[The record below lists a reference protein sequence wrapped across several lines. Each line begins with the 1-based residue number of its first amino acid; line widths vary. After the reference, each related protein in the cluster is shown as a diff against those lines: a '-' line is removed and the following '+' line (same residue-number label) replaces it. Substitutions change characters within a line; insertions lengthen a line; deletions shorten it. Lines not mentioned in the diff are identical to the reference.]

1 MKLSYLSF
9 SHLSFSAKSLYSQYF
24 TLYLLLF
31 GFPDQQSDATPAT
44 NAIEELSENDSQI
57 SSNKEVNKQVLEL

>member
-1 MKLSYLSF
+1 MTIFLKGLTICIAGTSRFTY
-9 SHLSFSAKSLYSQYF
+9 KSN
-24 TLYLLLF
+24 F